1 MGPINQ
7 EHKEMVS
14 PVIDKENYSIQTT
27 VGEYKLPICSTKRLK
42 AYMDD
47 ANTTMEPYLYTSDWY
62 IHEGDLELDTFSI
75 NRDTIITG
83 DLRVKSPLVEPD
95 CRLIVLG
102 KTYVNA
108 IALWDVNDIYLL
120 GGVAFNV
127 ALLSM
132 MAGPEKI
139 LKNLEGP
146 FVYTDSD
153 STEIEGVDGVK
164 CYVDHVYGESHG
176 DILHMLKE
184 KYIDRDEP
192 YDGEKVDE
200 DEFHIDV
207 SLIAED
213 IRLGENIFN
222 DSSDIAHHVDVKKP
236 DLNNKESLK
245 TLLKEDGLQFKKL
258 DEKYRA
264 DEELIS
270 IAIESDEVAFK
281 YIAEELKNN
290 RDYVFPMIK
299 KNGRLLA
306 YVSKTHKKDKEIVLA
321 AIDDVAYAL
330 DYAHSSLKK
339 DKEVVFHAIKK
350 NPSALEYADES
361 LQANEKILLHV
372 IEHDVRSFKYASES
386 VIGNEDIILALVK
399 KDPEYLSIE
408 PLYRYKKDKVFIL
421 KVLEDTPEA
430 FNYLS
435 KKMQKDE
442 DILNLY
448 NKKRNDA

>member
-1 MGPINQ
+1 MEQIKQ
-7 EHKEMVS
+7 EFTNKY
-14 PVIDKENYSIQTT
+14 IIQTSI
-27 VGEYKLPICSTKRLK
+27 GEIELPICSTERLK
-42 AYMDD
+42 VYIDEADTY
-47 ANTTMEPYLYTSDWY
+47 MEPYLYEYDWY
-62 IHEGDLELDTFSI
+62 IHEGDLELDTFTI
-75 NRDTIITG
+75 VRDTIITG
-83 DLRVKSPLVEPD
+83 DLIVKAPLVEPD

-102 KTYVNA
+102 KTSVNS

-139 LKNLEGP
+139 LRNLEGP

-164 CYVDHVYGESHG
+164 CYADYVYGESHG
-176 DILHMLKE
+176 DILAMLKE
-184 KYIDRDEP
+184 KYIYRNEP
-192 YDGEKVDE
+192 YAGEEVDE
-200 DEFHIDV
+200 DEYHIDA

-222 DSSDIAHHVDVKKP
+222 DSSHVAHYVEVKKP
-236 DLNNKESLK
+236 DLDNKESLIRI
-245 TLLKEDGLQFKKL
+245 LKENGLHFKKL

-264 DEELIS
+264 DEELIA
-270 IAIESDEVAFK
+270 IAIENEESAFK
-281 YIAEELKNN
+281 HITDELKND
-290 RDYVFPMIK
+290 RDYVFSMIK
-299 KNGRLLA
+299 KNGRLLEYA
-306 YVSKTHKKDKEIVLA
+306 NKTFKKDREIVLA

-339 DKEVVFHAIKK
+339 EKEVVFHAIKK
-350 NPSALEYADES
+350 TPSALEYADES
-361 LQANEKILLHV
+361 LQSDEEILLYV
-372 IEHDVRSFKYASES
+372 IEYDVRSFKYASES

-399 KDPEYLSIE
+399 KDPQYLGIE
-408 PLYRYKKDKVFIL
+408 PLYRYKKDKAFIL
-421 KVLEDTPEA
+421 KVLEDTPRA

-442 DILNLY
+442 DILNVY
-448 NKKRNDA
+448 KGKDE